1 MTLEPDKTKEGM
13 DYLYHIGNA
22 ILNSY
27 LDIGEFKKN
36 PEKNWEFFHT
46 SRRSHSILLHQKTT

>member
-27 LDIGEFKKN
+27 LDIKKIQRKIGN
-36 PEKNWEFFHT
+36 SFPGGA
-46 SRRSHSILLHQKTT
+46 KTP

>member
-1 MTLEPDKTKEGM
+1 MNILEKKMTLEPDKTKEGM

-36 PEKNWEFFHT
+36 A
-46 SRRSHSILLHQKTT
+46 